1 MYFFTELQEKRVLDR
16 AGRPAG
22 KIQDIGVSMGTGLP
36 QSDSLVI
43 ARTRRGRKET
53 VAVPWEWVV
62 TLDRSGVSLDR
73 DRDELWKSEYR
84 ASGLLLGRNLLDRQ
98 IVDLH
103 GNKVVRVNDLR
114 LAEFDTQLRLTGVDV
129 SQRALLRRLG
139 LERVVRMLSALGI
152 DLPERTIP
160 WNYVTPLEMHRPDL
174 KLTVSQTQLSDLH
187 PSDLADI
194 IEQLDS
200 TQRGRLL
207 DLLDAFTAAQ
217 SLSEVDPDKQAEVIE
232 GLTETRASNLLEIMP
247 PDEAADI
254 LANLPRDK
262 AERLLNIMGVRE
274 AEVIR
279 ELLGYGEDTA
289 GGRMT
294 PEFLAV
300 PSHYTAAQCIGYL
313 RERAPDAETLYYVYV
328 VDDEGRLKGVVSLRD
343 LLTSPPE
350 ERIEEFM
357 NRDVISANVSDDQ
370 EAVAEVMGR
379 YNFLALPVVDNENHL
394 KGIITVDDVIDV
406 MREEAVEDLSQ
417 LGGLELSEAGAAPS
431 LRTRLPSVAVTL
443 LGGCAGALLIMA
455 FEGQALPLVTLAFFL
470 PLVLRAAQ
478 DIGLI
483 SQAVVLERI
492 GGRELNTGEIL
503 GIAWKEMRVV
513 VLISTGLAL
522 ISGAATFLWEGY
534 LRLGMTIGFTLLLS
548 VPLGGMVGMVFPLIS
563 RKIRGELLYTQAR
576 FSSLFIALSALAIY
590 FGMAI
595 LLLRGK
601 A

>member
-160 WNYVTPLEMHRPDL
+160 WNYVAPLEMHRPDL